1 MRRALPSLGLL
12 TLVALAACGGDST
25 GPQVVDVQGV
35 WNYSNNFSSA
45 AVGYSC
51 TESGTVSISQSGSNF
66 TGTADA
72 TWGTCSDSFGNIY
85 DNTGVTTI
93 SGGQIDAS
101 NVSFQ
106 GGGCQFEATVSGDP
120 ANAMSGT
127 ETCTLAVSGTN
138 YVFTG
143 PFQASR

>member
-1 MRRALPSLGLL
+1 MRRVVSSLGLL
-12 TLVALAACGGDST
+12 ALVALAACGDST
-25 GPQVVDVQGV
+25 GPQVVNVQGI
-35 WNYSNNFSSA
+35 WNYSDNISSA
-45 AVGYSC
+45 AAGYSC
-51 TESGTVSISQSGSNF
+51 STSGTVSVTQNGSNF

-72 TWGTCSDSFGNIY
+72 TSGLCTDTFGDSF
-85 DNTGVTTI
+85 DDTGLSTV
-93 SGGQIDAS
+93 SGGQVNGA

-106 GGGCQFEATVSGDP
+106 TAGCQFAGTISGDP

-127 ETCTLAVSGTN
+127 ETCTLAIGGTN

>member
-1 MRRALPSLGLL
+1 MRRVLPSLGLL
-12 TLVALAACGGDST
+12 ALVALAACGGDST
-25 GPQVVDVQGV
+25 GPQVVDVQGI
-35 WNYSNNFSSA
+35 WNYSNNFSSG

-51 TESGTVSISQSGSNF
+51 STSGTVSITQNGSNF

-72 TWGTCSDSFGNIY
+72 TSGLCTDSFG
-85 DNTGVTTI
+85 DQFDDTGVSSV
-93 SGGQIDAS
+93 SGGQVNGS

-106 GGGCQFEATVSGDP
+106 TDGCQFNGTVSGDP
-120 ANAMSGT
+120 ANAMTGT
-127 ETCTLAVSGTN
+127 ETCTLAVGGTN